1 MMGLLVQIALSTAVG
16 LATGFLGARLAA
28 PAEEAPAPPVEAP
41 VMPLAEVP
49 GAAAIVDLPAITTNL
64 ADPDGAWTRLE
75 LSLVFAATPDAA
87 TANLVHADALA
98 CLRTLGTH
106 QIASPSGY
114 LFLRSDL
121 RARAADLTDGA
132 VRDVLVRGFLIE

>member
-1 MMGLLVQIALSTAVG
+1 MMGLLIQIALSTAVG
-16 LATGFLGARLAA
+16 LLTGFAGARLAA
-28 PAEEAPAPPVEAP
+28 PADEASALPAEAP

-64 ADPDGAWTRLE
+64 ADPGAWARLE
-75 LSLVFAATPDAA
+75 LSLVFAAKPDAE

-98 CLRTLGTH
+98 YLRTLGVH

-114 LFLRSDL
+114 LFMRSDL
-121 RARAADLTDGA
+121 KSRASDLTDGA